1 MIKVFK
7 IDNKTADQR
16 VDKFLKRQFVNLTQS
31 FIEKNLRKKNILL
44 NNYPF
49 KSNYIVKIDD
59 IITIKNFSDEV
70 YQKFKKNKSE
80 IQIST
85 NYKNKF
91 NRSITYENENFLVID
106 KWSGIASQGGT
117 SILMSI
123 DKIIK
128 SISIDYN
135 LVHRLDKETSG
146 LMIIAKNLKYTKLF
160 GQLFKSQKLMKTYL
174 AICNGRPKL
183 RESYVDLNIDS
194 TNKSKPIATKTFYRV
209 LSYNQ
214 KACLIKFVPKTGKK
228 HQLRIVAKN
237 LGSPIVGDLK
247 YNLNNNNK
255 NENLKLNAFKLQFN
269 IGDDEFNIQ
278 SELPKDFT
286 DYLFSKNIK
295 VDLKV
300 I

>member
-70 YQKFKKNKSE
+70 YQKFKKNKSVIE
-80 IQIST
+80 ITT
-85 NYKNKF
+85 NYINKF
-91 NRSITYENENFLVID
+91 NKSILYENKNFLVFN

-194 TNKSKPIATKTFYRV
+194 TNKRKQIATKTFYSV

-214 KACLIKFVPKTGKK
+214 KTCLIKFVPKTGKK

-269 IGDDEFNIQ
+269 IGDEEFNIQ